1 MNGELAKYE
10 KFEDLPQS
18 LIDLLKTTNHT
29 QDLIA
34 FANIKAKGVGQT
46 TILQFFCASIQ
57 FAGRHNGLLSI
68 VDKPPVVSDHNLVC
82 TMTLQRRRGWQ

>member
-57 FAGRHNGLLSI
+57 FAGRHNVKSD
-68 VDKPPVVSDHNLVC
+68 VRTAVVSAYNLQVG
-82 TMTLQRRRGWQ
+82 TTGFYQ